1 MRHFKIIIEKHLDGY
16 IAYPIGVM
24 GAIVDQGNTYEEALS
39 KIWVE
44 NPVLLARLWITIKM
58 VEIPKV
64 GGCEAA
70 FSRHPRT

>member
-1 MRHFKIIIEKHLDGY
+1 MLSL
-16 IAYPIGVM
+16 
-24 GAIVDQGNTYEEALS
+24 EAQKKLIFLS
-39 KIWVE
+39 ASPKCYRE
-44 NPVLLARLWITIKM
+44 FGSKTPCFEHRLWIKIEM